1 MNRNEFFETLRK
13 GLAGLPQEDIDSSI
27 DFYNEMVQD
36 RMEDGLTEEEA
47 VTAIGPVQ
55 EIVAQIL
62 SETSLT
68 KLVKAKVNQNRA
80 WKAWEIILLILGSP
94 IWLTLL
100 IAAVIIV
107 LAVYIVIWSV
117 IITLYA
123 ADISLAFG
131 GIAGILGFFAYFPT
145 GNVAGAVLFIGA
157 GLVCAGFSILLFFG
171 SNQVTKGVIYISRL
185 IWRGIKSMFIR
196 KETA

>member
-1 MNRNEFFETLRK
+1 MNRKEFFETLRK

-27 DFYNEMVQD
+27 DFYNEMVDD

-94 IWLTLL
+94 IWLTLF

-131 GIAGILGFFAYFPT
+131 GIAGILGSFAYFPT
-145 GNVAGAVLFIGA
+145 GNVAGALLFIGA
-157 GLVCAGFSILLFFG
+157 GLVCGGFSILLYFG
-171 SNQVTKGVIYISRL
+171 FNQVTKGVIYISRL

-196 KETA
+196 KETV

>member
-13 GLAGLPQEDIDSSI
+13 GLTGLPQADIDSSI
-27 DFYNEMVQD
+27 DFYNEMIDD

-47 VTAIGPVQ
+47 VTAVGPVH

-62 SETSLT
+62 SETSFT

-100 IAAVIIV
+100 IGIVIIV
-107 LAVYIVIWSV
+107 LAVYIVIWSA

-123 ADISLAFG
+123 ADISLALG
-131 GIAGILGFFAYFPT
+131 GIVGILGSFVYFPT
-145 GNVAGAVLFIGA
+145 GNVAGATLFIGA

-171 SNQVTKGVIYISRL
+171 FNQVTKGVIYISRR
-185 IWRGIKSMFIR
+185 IWRGIKSVFIR

>member
-100 IAAVIIV
+100 IAAVIMV

-123 ADISLAFG
+123 VDISLAFG
-131 GIAGILGFFAYFPT
+131 GIAGILGSFAYFST

-171 SNQVTKGVIYISRL
+171 FNQVTKGVIYISRL

-196 KETA
+196 REAV